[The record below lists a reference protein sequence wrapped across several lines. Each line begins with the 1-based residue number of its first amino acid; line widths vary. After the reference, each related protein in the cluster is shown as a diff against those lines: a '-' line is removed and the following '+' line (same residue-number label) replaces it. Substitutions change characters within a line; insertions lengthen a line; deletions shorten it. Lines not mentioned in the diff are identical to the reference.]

1 MRTKL
6 TVALLGGLTL
16 LTPSCDVLMTMSETM
31 QTNMPLT
38 EAEVS
43 NGLKE
48 ALRVGITNAV
58 TQTSQTDGYLNN
70 SLIRIPFP
78 PEAQKV
84 KEALNNIGMNN
95 LVKQFEE
102 SMNHAAE
109 NASAK
114 ATDIFVDAISKMTIT
129 DAMSILKGSD
139 DAATQY
145 LHRTTGSQ
153 LEAAFTPIVED
164 ALKSVNVTQYWSD
177 ITTAYNQIPFVSPV
191 NTDLTG
197 YVTHSAI
204 DGLFIMVANEEKEI
218 RENPQARV
226 NDILKRVFGSTEATR
241 SSLSH

>member
-6 TVALLGGLTL
+6 TIALLGGLTL
-16 LTPSCDVLMTMSETM
+16 LTPSCDVLMEMSEGM
-31 QTNMPLT
+31 QMNMPLT

-48 ALRVGITNAV
+48 ALRVGIKNAV
-58 TQTSQTDGYLNN
+58 TQTSATDGYLSN

-84 KEALNNIGMNN
+84 KDALNNIGMSN
-95 LVKQFEE
+95 LVQQFEE

-145 LHRTTGSQ
+145 LHRTTGTQ

-164 ALKSVNVTQYWSD
+164 ALESVQVTQYWTD
-177 ITTAYNQIPFVSPV
+177 ITSAYNQIPFVSPV

-204 DGLFIMVANEEKEI
+204 DGLFVMVANEEKEI

-226 NDILKRVFGSTEATR
+226 NDILKRVFGSTEATT